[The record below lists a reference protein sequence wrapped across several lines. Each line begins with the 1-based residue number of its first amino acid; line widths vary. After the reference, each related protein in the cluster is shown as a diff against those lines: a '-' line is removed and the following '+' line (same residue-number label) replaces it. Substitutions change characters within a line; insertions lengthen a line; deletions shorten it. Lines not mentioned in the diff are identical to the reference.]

1 MMYFLYCKQ
10 RGMFVEDWDDEKLKF
25 KTQKAIK
32 EWLIEYH
39 SIDSSE
45 EEIEQLKNMKLKNMA
60 QMLDWEIVKKDKENT

>member
-1 MMYFLYCKQ
+1 MYFLYCKQ

-39 SIDSSE
+39 SIDCSE
-45 EEIEQLKNMKLKNMA
+45 EEIEQLKNMKLKNME